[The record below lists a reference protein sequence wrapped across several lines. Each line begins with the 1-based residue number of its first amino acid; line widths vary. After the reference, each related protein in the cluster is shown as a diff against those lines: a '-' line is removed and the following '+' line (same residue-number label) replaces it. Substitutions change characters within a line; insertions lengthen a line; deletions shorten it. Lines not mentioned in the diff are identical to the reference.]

1 MTYFHCLFFSS
12 AQLTKNK
19 QLWNHVVK
27 NFSGEGQFF
36 ANRPFRRRIIF
47 SGSFCWYS
55 MQKFPNSMT
64 RPVFI
69 SFIQKLNGGFSFFVC
84 VCVCA
89 PLCAGKSV
97 LISNLSISVLLLLLR
112 IVRVIPYH
120 LYNFQSPFLFKL
132 KQPDL
137 YKQYVKLWNFD
148 HKCKKNNK
156 IFLYTAEL
164 NFWRTPKIYYAA
176 KFQKNV
182 LNSYN

>member
-1 MTYFHCLFFSS
+1 MVKGNFLLIALLGAELSSVAVFVDIPCRNFPILWRDQFLFLLF
-12 AQLTKNK
+12 KN
-19 QLWNHVVK
+19 WM
-27 NFSGEGQFF
+27 GD
-36 ANRPFRRRIIF
+36 
-47 SGSFCWYS
+47 
-55 MQKFPNSMT
+55 FP
-64 RPVFI
+64 
-69 SFIQKLNGGFSFFVC
+69 FVC